1 MTEAG
6 STSVWPSQTGSVGAT
21 VSGMRGRRKPG
32 NAMYS
37 PIERTRVFEQIVTQ
51 IERRILTGELRH
63 GDYLGS
69 ERELAEQFGASRTA
83 VREALT
89 TLAQRGLVDMRPG
102 RGTMVIDGT
111 SEAMRHS
118 LRLMMRIGSQH
129 TPAHLTEVREIL
141 EPEIAALAAERASDE
156 HIAAMRAAIDT
167 MERSLNDTDA
177 FIAAD
182 NDFHRALARGSGN
195 PLILALMD
203 SIVDLLSDQRK
214 MIFATP
220 GGPQHGQA
228 HHKRVLSAI
237 IANDPA
243 AARAS
248 MRAHMEQVRED
259 SRRRA
264 SADA

>member
-1 MTEAG
+1 
-6 STSVWPSQTGSVGAT
+6 
-21 VSGMRGRRKPG
+21 
-32 NAMYS
+32 MYS

-83 VREALT
+83 VREALK
-89 TLAQRGLVDMRPG
+89 TLAQQGLVDMRPG

-111 SEAMRHS
+111 SQAVRHS
-118 LRLMMRIGSQH
+118 LRLMMHIGSQH
-129 TPAHLTEVREIL
+129 TPEHLTEVREIL
-141 EPEIAALAAERASDE
+141 EPEIAALAAERADDE
-156 HIAAMRAAIDT
+156 HLAAMRASVDT
-167 MERSLNDTDA
+167 MEHALENADA

-214 MIFATP
+214 MVFAAP
-220 GGPQHGQA
+220 GGPQRGQM
-228 HHKRVLSAI
+228 HHKRVLDAI
-237 IANDPA
+237 VARDPEV
-243 AARAS
+243 ARVC
-248 MRAHMEQVRED
+248 MRAHLDQVRED
-259 SRRRA
+259 TRQVVPK
-264 SADA
+264 DE

>member
-1 MTEAG
+1 MY
-6 STSVWPSQTGSVGAT
+6 QTVQGKFEMLIA
-21 VSGMRGRRKPG
+21 KPG
-32 NAMYS
+32 SATRDAMYS

-83 VREALT
+83 VREALK
-89 TLAQRGLVDMRPG
+89 TLAQQGLVDMRPG

-111 SEAMRHS
+111 SQAVRHS
-118 LRLMMRIGSQH
+118 LRLMMHIGSQH
-129 TPAHLTEVREIL
+129 TPEHLTEVREIL
-141 EPEIAALAAERASDE
+141 EPEIAALAAERADDE
-156 HIAAMRAAIDT
+156 HIAAMRAAVDT
-167 MERSLNDTDA
+167 MERSLENADA

-214 MIFATP
+214 MVFAAP
-220 GGPQHGQA
+220 GGPQRGQQ
-228 HHKRVLSAI
+228 HHKRVLDAI
-237 IANDPA
+237 V
-243 AARAS
+243 ARDRDVARVC
-248 MRAHMEQVRED
+248 MRAHMDQVRED
-259 SRRRA
+259 TRQVVPE
-264 SADA
+264 DE

>member
-1 MTEAG
+1 
-6 STSVWPSQTGSVGAT
+6 
-21 VSGMRGRRKPG
+21 
-32 NAMYS
+32 MYS

-83 VREALT
+83 VREALK
-89 TLAQRGLVDMRPG
+89 TLAQQGLVDMRPG

-111 SEAMRHS
+111 SQAVRQS
-118 LRLMMRIGSQH
+118 LRLMMHIGSQH
-129 TPAHLTEVREIL
+129 TPEHLTEVREIL
-141 EPEIAALAAERASDE
+141 EPEIAALAAERAGDE
-156 HIAAMRAAIDT
+156 HIAAMRAAVDT
-167 MERSLNDTDA
+167 MERSLENADA

-214 MIFATP
+214 LIFAAP
-220 GGPQHGQA
+220 GGPQRGQM
-228 HHKRVLSAI
+228 HHKRVLDAI
-237 IANDPA
+237 VTRDSE
-243 AARAS
+243 AARVY

-259 SRRRA
+259 TRQLVPEIE
-264 SADA
+264 